1 MIWKKEKQKQKKFAN
16 LLVLLESGY
25 GLQQH
30 IFPDCFRMK
39 PEAITIHVEDQSE
52 INDPEA
58 GLIPKTSTEESGE
71 NGHQER
77 KASAK
82 KNEPPEEP
90 EPCLITL
97 FKWSLIVSGFIMLC
111 FALYF
116 LSEVIYSW
124 YLKVNFPPKDDFS
137 H

>member
-71 NGHQER
+71 NDEILLYPNRTRISQ
-77 KASAK
+77 K
-82 KNEPPEEP
+82 K
-90 EPCLITL
+90 
-97 FKWSLIVSGFIMLC
+97 C
-111 FALYF
+111 FF
-116 LSEVIYSW
+116 LTVW
-124 YLKVNFPPKDDFS
+124 LMTVR
-137 H
+137 